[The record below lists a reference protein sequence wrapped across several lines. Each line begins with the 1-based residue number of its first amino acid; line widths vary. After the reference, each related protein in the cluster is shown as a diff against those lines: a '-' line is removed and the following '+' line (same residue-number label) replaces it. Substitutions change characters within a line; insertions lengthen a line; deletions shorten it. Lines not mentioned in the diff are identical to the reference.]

1 MFWQPGEL
9 PGGWEPSAQQPSGPA
24 SVSLVVLPGT
34 VLSKEGVAILLG
46 LEQKCGEEGRSVI
59 YLPMSD
65 GGIRGPGPFQA
76 PDSSFT
82 FSVKRRMLLL
92 HWMSFKTSTGKWGN
106 YITFQML
113 FERENCGYQMIIV
126 LDIVFIFC

>member
-1 MFWQPGEL
+1 M
-9 PGGWEPSAQQPSGPA
+9 
-24 SVSLVVLPGT
+24 SLVVLPGT

-92 HWMSFKTSTGKWGN
+92 HWMSFKTSTGLQAQPASYSGTSPDSLEGFRGSLMADVSG
-106 YITFQML
+106 YITCQVIL
-113 FERENCGYQMIIV
+113 FT
-126 LDIVFIFC
+126 FCLLSLSILFPG